1 MDTVA
6 ASALDDRLHSLPN
19 NIQIVRTVAGDVL
32 VNSPPET
39 LKYLLAHG
47 LQVPQIVL
55 LPPDIPPG
63 RQLNSSGFVRNGI
76 NYASVEF
83 LIYSTFFA
91 SGERLRIITVTDDQ
105 ARRLRT
111 VLADTISGPATD
123 AYTPANTWL
132 RSECAAVGYYPPLGR
147 APQIDDMAEL
157 LSLEAGGG
165 KLGDLEIVLADD
177 EFLFREHGREV
188 ARLSTQTPQKPLPLA
203 VAPPR
208 PLQRQE
214 LTLQFIGGSDGFDPS
229 GITTCFLAYLGAT
242 ASRPVLFDAAAYVSV
257 RLGNLGLSPNQVSAV
272 VLSHLHED
280 HMAGLPELLLS
291 GGSRVRLLTSTLIY
305 RSLLRVFAAL
315 LALPESE
322 VATLFDFLPLDPGRP
337 IEFDGLQFQ
346 SIYAVHSIPTIAVRA
361 GQLCYSGDM
370 RYDENWFAELVDEG
384 VLTDERRM
392 QLQQFAEGAGILVQ
406 DAGGGPIHSTLTAE
420 LLAALSAKSERI
432 VFAHTNRHHLPNAG
446 DTVAK
451 RVEFADSGHIVGL
464 GDAVAINASSAIVE
478 TLSACPLFSRLTV
491 AERGQL
497 ASHVTLCTIQAG
509 EAFARQGEA
518 TSDQAYVVHTGLVE
532 VWIDGELRQVLGRGH
547 SLGERGVLRNGPRTA
562 TLATRGDVQLLCIAG
577 DTFRV
582 LAKQL
587 ELDAA
592 FERADR
598 LQLMPAFAHLPW
610 ATLLDLALDFE
621 VRNLKSGEQLFTQ
634 GEPGYEAYIIL
645 AGALIVCETDEHETD
660 ETRPRIIEQ
669 AGEFFGGRAA
679 LFGSLR
685 TATVRARQD
694 SELWVLPALV
704 LQRLHILY
712 PGLVLHLRAIESG
725 RNAAV

>member
-19 NIQIVRTVAGDVL
+19 NIWIVRTIAGDVL

-39 LKYLLAHG
+39 LKYLLAYG
-47 LQVPQIVL
+47 LRVPHIVL

-63 RQLNSSGFVRNGI
+63 RQLNSSGFIRNGI

-111 VLADTISGPATD
+111 VLADTISGPATG
-123 AYTPANTWL
+123 AYTPDNAWL
-132 RSECAAVGYYPPLGR
+132 RNECAAVGYYPPLGR
-147 APQIDDMAEL
+147 APQIDDMADL
-157 LSLEAGGG
+157 VSLEAGGG
-165 KLGDLEIVLADD
+165 RLGALEIELAGD
-177 EFLFREHGREV
+177 EFVFHEHGREV

-214 LTLQFIGGSDGFDPS
+214 LTLQFIGGSDGFDPG
-229 GITTCFLAYLGAT
+229 GITTCFLAYLDAT
-242 ASRPVLFDAAAYVSV
+242 AHRPVLFDAAAYVTL
-257 RLGNLGLSPNQVSAV
+257 RLGNLGLSPNQISAV

-305 RSLLRVFAAL
+305 RSLLRVFSAL
-315 LALPESE
+315 LALPECE

-337 IEFDGLQFQ
+337 IELDGLQFQ
-346 SIYAVHSIPTIAVRA
+346 AIYAVHSIPTIAVRA

-370 RYDENWFAELVDEG
+370 RYDENWFAELLAQG
-384 VLTDERRM
+384 VLTAERRAE
-392 QLQQFAEGAGILVQ
+392 LQQFAEGAGILVQ

-432 VFAHTNRHHLPNAG
+432 VFAHTSRHHLPNTG
-446 DTVAK
+446 DPVAE
-451 RVEFADSGHIVGL
+451 RVEFAGSGHIVGL
-464 GDAVAINASSAIVE
+464 GDAVATNPSGELVE
-478 TLSACPLFSRLTV
+478 TLSACPLFSRLTIT
-491 AERGQL
+491 ERGQL
-497 ASHVTLCTIQAG
+497 ATQVQLCDIEAG
-509 EAFARQGEA
+509 EILARQGDPSNGH
-518 TSDQAYVVHTGLVE
+518 TFVVHTGLVE
-532 VWIDGELRQVLGRGH
+532 VWVDGELRQVLGRGH
-547 SLGERGVLRNGPRTA
+547 SLGERGVLRNEPRTA
-562 TLATRGDVQLLCIAG
+562 TLVARGDGQLLCLSS
-577 DTFRV
+577 DTFRA
-582 LAKQL
+582 LARQL
-587 ELDAA
+587 DLDAA
-592 FERADR
+592 FDRADR
-598 LQLMPAFAHLPW
+598 LHSLPAFAHLPW

-621 VRNLKSGEQLFTQ
+621 LRHLAAGEQLFVQ
-634 GEPGYEAYIIL
+634 GQAGDAAYIIMT
-645 AGALIVCETDEHETD
+645 GAITLRNQDDQHLRTIDQ
-660 ETRPRIIEQ
+660 P
-669 AGEFFGGRAA
+669 GEFFGGRAA

-685 TATVRARQD
+685 SATARAVQD
-694 SELWVLPALV
+694 SELWVLPAPV

-725 RNAAV
+725 RHAAS